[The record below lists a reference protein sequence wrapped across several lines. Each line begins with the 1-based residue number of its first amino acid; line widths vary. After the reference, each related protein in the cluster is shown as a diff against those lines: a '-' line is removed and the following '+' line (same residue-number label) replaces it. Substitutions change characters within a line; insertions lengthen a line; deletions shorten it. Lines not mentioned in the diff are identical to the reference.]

1 MQKNG
6 QNIQKCKILGKL
18 KKTEEKKMRKSLKKV
33 VAMLGIACMLTS
45 ATACQPKFD
54 AAGYVKS
61 YADSNYKGEFEKY
74 AEICKVDA
82 SEPEKLYNQN
92 IETMVST
99 FSAGAELD
107 DEMKEKFTQLAKD
120 MLAKVKYTV
129 DEDVEYKDGEFT
141 VKVNAERLNLVI
153 DTNEALEYGQK
164 VGKEAAEEY
173 LKTHKKID
181 QTEYTEY
188 LQDKMVEALYEYFS
202 DVVEK
207 ATYDKEETVE
217 ITIAKNSEGLY
228 AMSTSESAELDS
240 ALMNASN

>member
-1 MQKNG
+1 MRKY
-6 QNIQKCKILGKL
+6 L
-18 KKTEEKKMRKSLKKV
+18 KKA
-33 VAMLGIACMLTS
+33 VAMLGMACMLTS
-45 ATACQPKFD
+45 VTACQPKFD

-61 YADSNYKGEFEKY
+61 YADSNFKGEFDKY
-74 AEICKVDA
+74 AEICKVDV
-82 SEPEKLYNQN
+82 SEAEKLYNQN

-99 FSAGAELD
+99 FSAGSELD

-129 DEDVEYKDGEFT
+129 DENVEYKDGEFT
-141 VKVNAERLNLVI
+141 VKVKTERLNFVI
-153 DTNEALEYGQK
+153 DANEALEYGQK

-173 LKTHKKID
+173 IKTHKKID

-217 ITIAKNSEGLY
+217 ITVAENGEGVY
-228 AMSTSESAELDS
+228 AMSTTETTELNS

>member
-1 MQKNG
+1 M
-6 QNIQKCKILGKL
+6 
-18 KKTEEKKMRKSLKKV
+18 
-33 VAMLGIACMLTS
+33 
-45 ATACQPKFD
+45 
-54 AAGYVKS
+54 
-61 YADSNYKGEFEKY
+61 
-74 AEICKVDA
+74 
-82 SEPEKLYNQN
+82 
-92 IETMVST
+92 
-99 FSAGAELD
+99 
-107 DEMKEKFTQLAKD
+107 
-120 MLAKVKYTV
+120 
-129 DEDVEYKDGEFT
+129 EFT